1 MPNQAD
7 SFQHDKAKHNI
18 QKLRALMAELP
29 AFCFDFFR
37 GIEPNTTPLTQI
49 GYAYDLRIFFSFL
62 IHELSDAFPY
72 ESIRDITVED
82 LARIKPVQIEQYLE
96 YLTLYFKDDDQPG
109 TRSEYENHAS
119 GKKRKLSSLRSFFD
133 YFYKKEKLPNNV
145 LTLVELPKIH
155 EKAIIRLEVNEV
167 ANLLDLVD
175 NGEGLSDTQL
185 KYHQYTRARDLAMLT
200 LFLGTGIRISEC
212 VGLDIGHFDFNV
224 NGFTVTRKGGSQA
237 ILYFG
242 EEVRKALLD
251 YLAVRRSM
259 ETVAGHE
266 NALFL
271 SMQKKRISNRAVQN
285 LVKKYAKIIAPL
297 KNISPHKLRSTY
309 GTTLYQETG
318 DIYLVADVLGHKDV
332 NTTRKHYAALSDEKR
347 RMAAKAVKLRE

>member
-1 MPNQAD
+1 MPGQSDA
-7 SFQHDKAKHNI
+7 FQRDKNKRNVL
-18 QKLRALMAELP
+18 KLRNLLTELP
-29 AFCFDFFR
+29 DFCFDFFR
-37 GIEPNTTPLTQI
+37 GVEPNTTILTRI
-49 GYAYDLRIFFSFL
+49 GYAYDLRIFFTFMMQ
-62 IHELSDAFPY
+62 ELSDAFDI
-72 ESIRDITVED
+72 SSVQDITLDD
-82 LARIKPVQIEQYLE
+82 LADIKPVHIEMYLE
-96 YLTLYFKDDDQPG
+96 YLSFYYKDDDHPG

-133 YFYKKEKLPNNV
+133 YYFKKEKLPNNV
-145 LTLVELPKIH
+145 ISLVDLPKIH
-155 EKAIIRLEVNEV
+155 EKAIIRLEINEV
-167 ANLLDLVD
+167 ANLLDLVE
-175 NGEGLSDTQL
+175 NGEGLTDTQL
-185 KYHQYTRARDLAMLT
+185 KYHQYTRARDLAMLS

-212 VGLDIGHFDFNV
+212 VGLDIDHFDFNV
-224 NGFTVTRKGGSQA
+224 NGFTVYRKGGNQA

-242 EEVRKALLD
+242 DEVRKALLD
-251 YLAVRRSM
+251 YLEERKTIDAKP
-259 ETVAGHE
+259 GHE
-266 NALFL
+266 SAFFL